1 MKWLFRWF
9 EQVNLRLL
17 IIPFSIFTLLFLIIC
32 FKGPTIFTKLSIPF
46 AIMASGFAGMI
57 FDLALIYTFQTLYG
71 YVFHQIGLLVATFMV
86 GIAAGSLAMT
96 SLLERVKRDFTSF
109 IGLELAIILFSV
121 ALPAIF
127 LLFSPYLDLPAVLS
141 LFRVIFPV
149 LCFVSGLLIGAQF
162 PLASKIYLK
171 LSPDLSGTAGL
182 LYGADLAGGWLGGL
196 LGGVLLLPVL
206 GLIQTCTAVVILK
219 IISLLILLVSALLNK
234 ELR

>member
-1 MKWLFRWF
+1 
-9 EQVNLRLL
+9 
-17 IIPFSIFTLLFLIIC
+17 
-32 FKGPTIFTKLSIPF
+32 
-46 AIMASGFAGMI
+46 MASGFAGMI

-71 YVFHQIGLLVATFMV
+71 YVFHQIGLLVAAFMV

-96 SLLERVKRDFTSF
+96 FLLERVKRDFASF

-127 LLFSPYLDLPAVLS
+127 LLFSPYLNSPAVLS
-141 LFRVIFPV
+141 LFRVIFLV
-149 LCFVSGLLIGAQF
+149 LSFLSGLLIGAQF

-171 LSPDLSGTAGL
+171 CSPDMSGTAGL
-182 LYGADLAGGWLGGL
+182 LYGADLAGGWIGGM

-206 GLIQTCTAVVILK
+206 GLIQTCTAVVLLK
-219 IISLLILLVSALLNK
+219 MISLLILLVSALLNK